1 MDEAV
6 NKPFLSTG
14 EAGEFASENVGSGLN
29 PVGWPRTPAMPLFQ
43 PERTRGKEKPAE
55 CWGL

>member
-14 EAGEFASENVGSGLN
+14 EAGEFASENVGFGLN
-29 PVGWPRTPAMPLFQ
+29 PG
-43 PERTRGKEKPAE
+43 G
-55 CWGL
+55 